1 MIFRTER
8 RLIYDSVTFSR
19 SIHHFSHV
27 VVELAGLFP
36 LQPVVLLLVVVE
48 DQVADHER
56 WHDVQELS
64 LDPPEE
70 VWDARGEDARE
81 GLLLEGG
88 EVVLGDAAD
97 AHAARQGELAEAL
110 AQADQR
116 RPHRERRR
124 RRGRTTD
131 SVPM

>member
-1 MIFRTER
+1 MNFLRG
-8 RLIYDSVTFSR
+8 
-19 SIHHFSHV
+19 HFIG
-27 VVELAGLFP
+27 GLP
-36 LQPVVLLLVVVE
+36 SLTYSPEYKQLT
-48 DQVADHER
+48 
-56 WHDVQELS
+56 WHDVEELS

-70 VWDARGEDARE
+70 VGDARGEDARE

-116 RPHRERRR
+116 RPHRERGRTSA
-124 RRGRTTD
+124 RGRTTD
-131 SVPM
+131 SVNLSRQNMASTT

>member
-1 MIFRTER
+1 MIIGFDLDICKQLT
-8 RLIYDSVTFSR
+8 
-19 SIHHFSHV
+19 
-27 VVELAGLFP
+27 
-36 LQPVVLLLVVVE
+36 
-48 DQVADHER
+48 

-70 VWDARGEDARE
+70 VGDARGEDARE

-97 AHAARQGELAEAL
+97 AHAARQGQLAEAL

-116 RPHRERRR
+116 RPHRERRGR
-124 RRGRTTD
+124 RTSARGRTTD
-131 SVPM
+131 SVNLSRQNMASTT